1 MNRMDFEVMPCVPD
15 GIWLTVTDAEID
27 TAAPD
32 VLAALWQM
40 YSFLLDHG
48 LTCDADCDAPSP
60 ALCRRRLERI
70 AALLAIGQKEPASL
84 LSPSSP
90 CLAEALGFQPGSV
103 SLSEQGGFEV
113 SEPVRSFC
121 LSCARLDALS
131 SPELATLADRHFRL
145 YAAAASS
152 AASSPADLLALLHL
166 RNRLLDRLPRLAARY
181 EEFDLAN
188 QTEERL
194 WQLCASPASPISPEA
209 ADILLYLYF
218 PLTRLWWALLPPAA

>member
-70 AALLAIGQKEPASL
+70 AVILASSGKEP
-84 LSPSSP
+84 
-90 CLAEALGFQPGSV
+90 EVTG
-103 SLSEQGGFEV
+103 V
-113 SEPVRSFC
+113 SESVRSFC
-121 LSCARLDALS
+121 LSCARLDALP
-131 SPELATLADRHFRL
+131 SPELAILADRHFRL

-152 AASSPADLLALLHL
+152 ASTSPADMFALLHL

-181 EEFDLAN
+181 EEYDVAN

-194 WQLCASPASPISPEA
+194 WQLCASPASLISPQA

>member
-27 TAAPD
+27 AAAPD
-32 VLAALWQM
+32 VLAALWQL
-40 YSFLLDHG
+40 YAFLLDHG

-70 AALLAIGQKEPASL
+70 ATILANSGKEPAAP
-84 LSPSSP
+84 LSNPSP
-90 CLAEALGFQPGSV
+90 CLAEASGLLPVFG
-103 SLSEQGGFEV
+103 SLSE
-113 SEPVRSFC
+113 SVRSFC
-121 LSCARLDALS
+121 LSCAHLDALH
-131 SPELATLADRHFRL
+131 PAELAALADRHFRL

-152 AASSPADLLALLHL
+152 ATSSPADLFALLHL

-194 WQLCASPASPISPEA
+194 WQLCASPASPVSPEA

>member
-27 TAAPD
+27 AAAPD
-32 VLAALWQM
+32 VLVALWQM

-48 LTCDADCDAPSP
+48 LTYDADCDAPSP

-70 AALLAIGQKEPASL
+70 AALLASSGKEPVAT
-84 LSPSSP
+84 
-90 CLAEALGFQPGSV
+90 G
-103 SLSEQGGFEV
+103 V
-113 SEPVRSFC
+113 SESVRSFC
-121 LSCARLDALS
+121 LSCARLDALQ
-131 SPELATLADRHFRL
+131 PAELAILADRHFRL

-152 AASSPADLLALLHL
+152 ASTSPADMFALLHL

-194 WQLCASPASPISPEA
+194 WQLCASPASPVSPEA

>member
-60 ALCRRRLERI
+60 ALCRRRMERI
-70 AALLAIGQKEPASL
+70 AALLASSGKEPVAT
-84 LSPSSP
+84 
-90 CLAEALGFQPGSV
+90 G
-103 SLSEQGGFEV
+103 V
-113 SEPVRSFC
+113 SESIRSFC
-121 LSCARLDALS
+121 LSCARLDALP
-131 SPELATLADRHFRL
+131 SPELAILADRHFRL

-152 AASSPADLLALLHL
+152 AASSPADLFALLHL

>member
-1 MNRMDFEVMPCVPD
+1 MNRMDFEVMPCMPD

-70 AALLAIGQKEPASL
+70 AALLAISHKEPAA
-84 LSPSSP
+84 SPS
-90 CLAEALGFQPGSV
+90 CLSEALGFQPGYG
-103 SLSEQGGFEV
+103 SLSEQGGFVV
-113 SEPVRSFC
+113 SESVRSFC

-131 SPELATLADRHFRL
+131 SPELAALADRHFRL

-152 AASSPADLLALLHL
+152 ASTSPADMFALLHL

-188 QTEERL
+188 QTEECL
-194 WQLCASPASPISPEA
+194 WQLCASPARPVSPEA

>member
-70 AALLAIGQKEPASL
+70 AALLASSGKEPVAT
-84 LSPSSP
+84 
-90 CLAEALGFQPGSV
+90 G
-103 SLSEQGGFEV
+103 V
-113 SEPVRSFC
+113 SESVRSFC
-121 LSCARLDALS
+121 LSCARLDALQ
-131 SPELATLADRHFRL
+131 PAELAILADRHFRL

-166 RNRLLDRLPRLAARY
+166 RNCLLDRLPRLAARY

-194 WQLCASPASPISPEA
+194 WQLCASPASPVSPEA

>member
-70 AALLAIGQKEPASL
+70 AALLASSGKEPVAT
-84 LSPSSP
+84 
-90 CLAEALGFQPGSV
+90 G
-103 SLSEQGGFEV
+103 V
-113 SEPVRSFC
+113 SESVRSFC
-121 LSCARLDALS
+121 LSCARLDALQ
-131 SPELATLADRHFRL
+131 PAELAILADRHFRL

-152 AASSPADLLALLHL
+152 ASTSPADLLALLHL

-194 WQLCASPASPISPEA
+194 WQLCASPASPVSPQA

>member
-15 GIWLTVTDAEID
+15 GIWLTVTDAEIES
-27 TAAPD
+27 ASPD

-70 AALLAIGQKEPASL
+70 AALLASSGKEPVAT
-84 LSPSSP
+84 
-90 CLAEALGFQPGSV
+90 G
-103 SLSEQGGFEV
+103 V
-113 SEPVRSFC
+113 SESVRSFC
-121 LSCARLDALS
+121 LSCARLDALQ
-131 SPELATLADRHFRL
+131 PAELAALADRHFRL

-152 AASSPADLLALLHL
+152 SASSPADMFALLHL
-166 RNRLLDRLPRLAARY
+166 RNRLLDRLPRQAARY

>member
-70 AALLAIGQKEPASL
+70 AALLAIGQKAPAA
-84 LSPSSP
+84 SPS
-90 CLAEALGFQPGSV
+90 CLSEALGFQPGYGSP
-103 SLSEQGGFEV
+103 SEQGGFVV
-113 SEPVRSFC
+113 SEHVRSFC

-131 SPELATLADRHFRL
+131 SPELAALADRHFRL

-152 AASSPADLLALLHL
+152 ASTSPADMFALLHL
-166 RNRLLDRLPRLAARY
+166 RNCLLDRLPRQAARY

-194 WQLCASPASPISPEA
+194 WQLCASPASPVSPEA

>member
-70 AALLAIGQKEPASL
+70 AALLASSGKEPVAT
-84 LSPSSP
+84 
-90 CLAEALGFQPGSV
+90 G
-103 SLSEQGGFEV
+103 V
-113 SEPVRSFC
+113 SESVRSFC
-121 LSCARLDALS
+121 LSCARLDALQ
-131 SPELATLADRHFRL
+131 PAELAILADRHFRL

-152 AASSPADLLALLHL
+152 ASTSPADMFALLHL

>member
-70 AALLAIGQKEPASL
+70 AALLASSGKEPVAT
-84 LSPSSP
+84 
-90 CLAEALGFQPGSV
+90 G
-103 SLSEQGGFEV
+103 V
-113 SEPVRSFC
+113 SESVRSFC

-131 SPELATLADRHFRL
+131 SPELAALADRHFRL

-152 AASSPADLLALLHL
+152 ASTSPADMFALLHL

-194 WQLCASPASPISPEA
+194 WQLCASPASPISPQA

>member
-70 AALLAIGQKEPASL
+70 AALLASSGKEPVAT
-84 LSPSSP
+84 
-90 CLAEALGFQPGSV
+90 G
-103 SLSEQGGFEV
+103 V
-113 SEPVRSFC
+113 SESVRSFC
-121 LSCARLDALS
+121 LSCARLDALQ
-131 SPELATLADRHFRL
+131 PAELAALADRHFRL

-152 AASSPADLLALLHL
+152 AASSPADLFALLHL

-194 WQLCASPASPISPEA
+194 WQLCASPASPVSPQA

>member
-27 TAAPD
+27 ASAPD

-70 AALLAIGQKEPASL
+70 AALLASSGKEPAA
-84 LSPSSP
+84 SPS
-90 CLAEALGFQPGSV
+90 CLSEALGFQPGYG
-103 SLSEQGGFEV
+103 SLSEQGGFVV
-113 SEPVRSFC
+113 SEHVRSFC
-121 LSCARLDALS
+121 LSCARLDALQ
-131 SPELATLADRHFRL
+131 PAELAILADRHFRL

-152 AASSPADLLALLHL
+152 ASTSPADMFALLHL

-194 WQLCASPASPISPEA
+194 WQLCASPASPVSPEA

>member
-27 TAAPD
+27 AAAPD

-48 LTCDADCDAPSP
+48 LTYDADCDAPSP

-70 AALLAIGQKEPASL
+70 AVILASSGKEP
-84 LSPSSP
+84 
-90 CLAEALGFQPGSV
+90 EVTG
-103 SLSEQGGFEV
+103 V

-131 SPELATLADRHFRL
+131 SPELAALADRHFRL

-152 AASSPADLLALLHL
+152 AASSPADLFALLHL

-194 WQLCASPASPISPEA
+194 WQLCASPASPVSPQA

-218 PLTRLWWALLPPAA
+218 SLTRLWWALLPPAA

>member
-70 AALLAIGQKEPASL
+70 AALLAIGQKAPAA
-84 LSPSSP
+84 SPS
-90 CLAEALGFQPGSV
+90 CLSEALGFQPGYG
-103 SLSEQGGFEV
+103 SLSEQGGFVV
-113 SEPVRSFC
+113 SEHVRSFC
-121 LSCARLDALS
+121 LSCARLDALQ
-131 SPELATLADRHFRL
+131 PAELAALADRHFRL

-152 AASSPADLLALLHL
+152 ASTSPADMFAMLYL

-194 WQLCASPASPISPEA
+194 WQLCASPASPVSPEA

>member
-15 GIWLTVTDAEID
+15 GIWLTVTDAEIES
-27 TAAPD
+27 AAPD

-48 LTCDADCDAPSP
+48 LTSDADCDSPSP
-60 ALCRRRLERI
+60 ALCRCRMERI
-70 AALLAIGQKEPASL
+70 AALLAIGRKDPDVA
-84 LSPSSP
+84 
-90 CLAEALGFQPGSV
+90 G
-103 SLSEQGGFEV
+103 V
-113 SEPVRSFC
+113 SESIQSFC
-121 LSCARLDALS
+121 LSCAHLDAL
-131 SPELATLADRHFRL
+131 PAAGLASVAERHFRL

-152 AASSPADLLALLHL
+152 AATSPADLFALLHL
-166 RNRLLDRLPRLAARY
+166 RNRLLDCMPRLAARY

-194 WQLCASPASPISPEA
+194 WQLCASAASPISPQA

>member
-27 TAAPD
+27 AAAPD

-70 AALLAIGQKEPASL
+70 AALLASSGKEPVAT
-84 LSPSSP
+84 
-90 CLAEALGFQPGSV
+90 G
-103 SLSEQGGFEV
+103 V
-113 SEPVRSFC
+113 SESVRSFC
-121 LSCARLDALS
+121 LSCARLDALQ
-131 SPELATLADRHFRL
+131 PAELAALADRHFRL

-152 AASSPADLLALLHL
+152 ASTSPADMFALLHL
-166 RNRLLDRLPRLAARY
+166 RNCLLDRLPRLAARY

-194 WQLCASPASPISPEA
+194 WQLCASPASPVSPEA

>member
-27 TAAPD
+27 AAAPD

-70 AALLAIGQKEPASL
+70 AALLASSGKEPVAT
-84 LSPSSP
+84 
-90 CLAEALGFQPGSV
+90 G
-103 SLSEQGGFEV
+103 V
-113 SEPVRSFC
+113 SESVRSFC
-121 LSCARLDALS
+121 LSCARLDALQ
-131 SPELATLADRHFRL
+131 PAELAALADRHFRL

-152 AASSPADLLALLHL
+152 ASTSPADLFALLHL

-194 WQLCASPASPISPEA
+194 WQLCASPASPISPQA

>member
-60 ALCRRRLERI
+60 ELCRRRLERI
-70 AALLAIGQKEPASL
+70 AALLAISHKEPAA
-84 LSPSSP
+84 SPS
-90 CLAEALGFQPGSV
+90 CLSEALGFQPGYG
-103 SLSEQGGFEV
+103 SLSEQGGFVV
-113 SEPVRSFC
+113 SEHVRSFC
-121 LSCARLDALS
+121 LSSARLDALH
-131 SPELATLADRHFRL
+131 PADLVTLADRHFRL

-152 AASSPADLLALLHL
+152 ATSSPADLFALLHL

-194 WQLCASPASPISPEA
+194 WQLCASPASPVSPEA

>member
-70 AALLAIGQKEPASL
+70 AALLASSGKEPVAT
-84 LSPSSP
+84 
-90 CLAEALGFQPGSV
+90 G
-103 SLSEQGGFEV
+103 V
-113 SEPVRSFC
+113 SESVRSFC
-121 LSCARLDALS
+121 LSCARLDALP
-131 SPELATLADRHFRL
+131 SPELAALADRHFRL

-152 AASSPADLLALLHL
+152 ASTSPADMFALLHL

-194 WQLCASPASPISPEA
+194 WQLCASPASPVSPEA

>member
-15 GIWLTVTDAEID
+15 GIWLTVTDAEIES
-27 TAAPD
+27 ASPD

-60 ALCRRRLERI
+60 ALCRRRMERI
-70 AALLAIGQKEPASL
+70 AALLASSGKEPA
-84 LSPSSP
+84 
-90 CLAEALGFQPGSV
+90 V
-103 SLSEQGGFEV
+103 TV
-113 SEPVRSFC
+113 SESIRSFS
-121 LSCARLDALS
+121 LSCARLDALQ
-131 SPELATLADRHFRL
+131 PAELAALADRHFRL

-152 AASSPADLLALLHL
+152 ASTSPADLLALLHL

-194 WQLCASPASPISPEA
+194 WQLCASPASPVSPQA

>member
-48 LTCDADCDAPSP
+48 LTYDADCDAPSP

-70 AALLAIGQKEPASL
+70 AALLASSGTEPAAP
-84 LSPSSP
+84 LSAPFS
-90 CLAEALGFQPGSV
+90 CLSEAFGFQPGCG
-103 SLSEQGGFEV
+103 SLFEQGGFEV

-121 LSCARLDALS
+121 LSCARLDALP
-131 SPELATLADRHFRL
+131 SPELAALADRHFRL

-152 AASSPADLLALLHL
+152 ASTSLADLFALLHL

-194 WQLCASPASPISPEA
+194 WQLCASPASPVSPQA

>member
-48 LTCDADCDAPSP
+48 LTCDADCDAPAP

-70 AALLAIGQKEPASL
+70 AVLLAISHKEPAA
-84 LSPSSP
+84 SPS
-90 CLAEALGFQPGSV
+90 CLSEALGFQPGYG

-121 LSCARLDALS
+121 LSCARLYALQ
-131 SPELATLADRHFRL
+131 PAELAALADRHFRL

-152 AASSPADLLALLHL
+152 ASTSPADLLALLHL
-166 RNRLLDRLPRLAARY
+166 RNRLLDRLPRLVARY

-194 WQLCASPASPISPEA
+194 WQLCASPASPVSPEA

>member
-27 TAAPD
+27 AASPD

-60 ALCRRRLERI
+60 SLCRRRLERI
-70 AALLAIGQKEPASL
+70 AALLALSAKEPLAASASGL
-84 LSPSSP
+84 TGAFGFLPG
-90 CLAEALGFQPGSV
+90 LGSM
-103 SLSEQGGFEV
+103 SE
-113 SEPVRSFC
+113 SVRSFC
-121 LSCARLDALS
+121 LPCTRLDALS
-131 SPELATLADRHFRL
+131 GPELATLADSHFRL

-152 AASSPADLLALLHL
+152 SAASPADLLALLHL
-166 RNRLLDRLPRLAARY
+166 RNRLLDRLPRLVARY

-194 WQLCASPASPISPEA
+194 WQLCASPASPVSPEA

>member
-70 AALLAIGQKEPASL
+70 AALLASSGKEPVAT
-84 LSPSSP
+84 
-90 CLAEALGFQPGSV
+90 G
-103 SLSEQGGFEV
+103 V
-113 SEPVRSFC
+113 SESVRSFC
-121 LSCARLDALS
+121 LSCARLDALQ
-131 SPELATLADRHFRL
+131 PAELAALADRHFRL

-152 AASSPADLLALLHL
+152 ASTSPADLLALLHL
-166 RNRLLDRLPRLAARY
+166 RNCLLDRLPRLAARY

-194 WQLCASPASPISPEA
+194 WQLCASPASPVSPEA

>member
-27 TAAPD
+27 AAAPD

-70 AALLAIGQKEPASL
+70 AALLAISPKEPASH
-84 LSPSSP
+84 LSSSTP
-90 CLAEALGFQPGSV
+90 CLAEALGLQPGSV

-131 SPELATLADRHFRL
+131 SPELAALADRHFRL

-152 AASSPADLLALLHL
+152 SASSPADLFALLHL

-188 QTEERL
+188 QTEEHL
-194 WQLCASPASPISPEA
+194 WQLCASPASPISPQA

>member
-27 TAAPD
+27 AAAPD
-32 VLAALWQM
+32 VLVALWQM

-70 AALLAIGQKEPASL
+70 AALLAIGQKEPASH
-84 LSPSSP
+84 LSSS
-90 CLAEALGFQPGSV
+90 CLSEALGFLPGCG

-152 AASSPADLLALLHL
+152 AASSPADLFALLHM

-194 WQLCASPASPISPEA
+194 WQLCASPASPISPQA

>member
-27 TAAPD
+27 AAAPD

-60 ALCRRRLERI
+60 ALCRRRMERI
-70 AALLAIGQKEPASL
+70 AALLAISPKEPAA
-84 LSPSSP
+84 LSS
-90 CLAEALGFQPGSV
+90 CLSEALGLQPGLG
-103 SLSEQGGFEV
+103 SLSE
-113 SEPVRSFC
+113 SVRSFC
-121 LSCARLDALS
+121 LSCAA
-131 SPELATLADRHFRL
+131 LADRHFRL

-152 AASSPADLLALLHL
+152 AAFSPADLFALLHL

-188 QTEERL
+188 QTEEHL
-194 WQLCASPASPISPEA
+194 WQLCASPASPISPQA

>member
-15 GIWLTVTDAEID
+15 GIWLTVPDAEIES
-27 TAAPD
+27 ASPD

-40 YSFLLDHG
+40 YAFLLDHG

-70 AALLAIGQKEPASL
+70 AALLAIGQKEPA
-84 LSPSSP
+84 
-90 CLAEALGFQPGSV
+90 ATG
-103 SLSEQGGFEV
+103 V

-131 SPELATLADRHFRL
+131 SPELAALADRHFRL

-152 AASSPADLLALLHL
+152 AASSPADLFALLHM
-166 RNRLLDRLPRLAARY
+166 RNRLLDRHPRLAARY

-194 WQLCASPASPISPEA
+194 WQLCASPASPVSPEA

>member
-70 AALLAIGQKEPASL
+70 AALLANSGKEPVAT
-84 LSPSSP
+84 
-90 CLAEALGFQPGSV
+90 G
-103 SLSEQGGFEV
+103 V
-113 SEPVRSFC
+113 SESVRSFC
-121 LSCARLDALS
+121 LSCARLDALQ
-131 SPELATLADRHFRL
+131 PAELAILADRHFRL

-152 AASSPADLLALLHL
+152 ASTSPADLFALLHL

-194 WQLCASPASPISPEA
+194 WQLCASPASPVSPEA

>member
-70 AALLAIGQKEPASL
+70 AALLASSGKEPVAT
-84 LSPSSP
+84 
-90 CLAEALGFQPGSV
+90 G
-103 SLSEQGGFEV
+103 V
-113 SEPVRSFC
+113 SESVRSFC
-121 LSCARLDALS
+121 LSCARLDALQ
-131 SPELATLADRHFRL
+131 PAELAILADRHFRL

-152 AASSPADLLALLHL
+152 ASTSPADMLALLHL
-166 RNRLLDRLPRLAARY
+166 RSTACRAWPPVMKSLTSRTRPRSASGSSAHRPQAPSPRRQPTFCSTSISRSHACGGRSSLP
-181 EEFDLAN
+181 
-188 QTEERL
+188 
-194 WQLCASPASPISPEA
+194 
-209 ADILLYLYF
+209 
-218 PLTRLWWALLPPAA
+218 LPDGRRINSSAKTFSK

>member
-70 AALLAIGQKEPASL
+70 AALLASSGKEPVAT
-84 LSPSSP
+84 
-90 CLAEALGFQPGSV
+90 G
-103 SLSEQGGFEV
+103 V
-113 SEPVRSFC
+113 SESVRSFC
-121 LSCARLDALS
+121 LSCARLDALQ
-131 SPELATLADRHFRL
+131 PAELAALADRHFRL

-152 AASSPADLLALLHL
+152 ASTSPADMFALLHL
-166 RNRLLDRLPRLAARY
+166 RNCLLDRLPRLAARY

-194 WQLCASPASPISPEA
+194 WQLCASPASPVSPQA

>member
-27 TAAPD
+27 AAAPD

-70 AALLAIGQKEPASL
+70 AALLAISHKEPVAT
-84 LSPSSP
+84 
-90 CLAEALGFQPGSV
+90 G
-103 SLSEQGGFEV
+103 V
-113 SEPVRSFC
+113 SESVRSFC
-121 LSCARLDALS
+121 LSCARLDALQ
-131 SPELATLADRHFRL
+131 PAELAILADRHFRL

-152 AASSPADLLALLHL
+152 AASSPADLFALLHL

-194 WQLCASPASPISPEA
+194 WQLCASPASPVSPQA

>member
-27 TAAPD
+27 AAAPD

-40 YSFLLDHG
+40 YAFLLDHG

-60 ALCRRRLERI
+60 ALCRSRLERI
-70 AALLAIGQKEPASL
+70 AALLASSGKEPA
-84 LSPSSP
+84 
-90 CLAEALGFQPGSV
+90 V
-103 SLSEQGGFEV
+103 TV
-113 SEPVRSFC
+113 SESVRSFC

-131 SPELATLADRHFRL
+131 VPELAALADRHFRL
-145 YAAAASS
+145 YVAAAS
-152 AASSPADLLALLHL
+152 AATSSPADLFALLHL

-194 WQLCASPASPISPEA
+194 WQICASPASPVSPEA

>member
-48 LTCDADCDAPSP
+48 LTYDADCDAPSP

-70 AALLAIGQKEPASL
+70 AALLAISHKEP
-84 LSPSSP
+84 
-90 CLAEALGFQPGSV
+90 EVTG
-103 SLSEQGGFEV
+103 V
-113 SEPVRSFC
+113 SESVRSFC
-121 LSCARLDALS
+121 LSCARLDALP
-131 SPELATLADRHFRL
+131 SPELAILADRHFRL

-152 AASSPADLLALLHL
+152 AASSPADLFALLQQ
-166 RNRLLDRLPRLAARY
+166 RNRLLDRLPRQAARY

-194 WQLCASPASPISPEA
+194 WQLCASPASPVSPQA

>member
-27 TAAPD
+27 AAAPD

-48 LTCDADCDAPSP
+48 LTCDADCDVPSP

-70 AALLAIGQKEPASL
+70 ATILANSGKEP
-84 LSPSSP
+84 
-90 CLAEALGFQPGSV
+90 EVTG
-103 SLSEQGGFEV
+103 V
-113 SEPVRSFC
+113 SESVRSFC
-121 LSCARLDALS
+121 LSCARLDALH
-131 SPELATLADRHFRL
+131 PAELVTLADRHFRL

-152 AASSPADLLALLHL
+152 ASTSPADMFALLHL

-194 WQLCASPASPISPEA
+194 WQLCASPASPISPQA

>member
-27 TAAPD
+27 AAAPD

-60 ALCRRRLERI
+60 ALCRRRMERI
-70 AALLAIGQKEPASL
+70 AALLAISPKEPAA
-84 LSPSSP
+84 LSS
-90 CLAEALGFQPGSV
+90 CLSEALGLQPGLG
-103 SLSEQGGFEV
+103 SLSE
-113 SEPVRSFC
+113 SVRSFC

-131 SPELATLADRHFRL
+131 SPELAALADRHFRL

-152 AASSPADLLALLHL
+152 AAFSPADLFALLHL

-188 QTEERL
+188 QTEEHL
-194 WQLCASPASPISPEA
+194 WQIGRAHV
-209 ADILLYLYF
+209 
-218 PLTRLWWALLPPAA
+218 